1 MRPKTSPAGRRRARL
16 PIAATLALLAAG
28 LGAVPAPAARADAPE
43 TVWLCRPGQ
52 AGDPCGGRADAPV
65 DCFYVYPTISA
76 QLTDNADLT
85 PGPEQRFIAQQQAAP
100 FGAAC
105 NVWAPVYR
113 QSTLRGLQNSPGPAR
128 SAALDIAYD
137 SLESAWQDYLAHH
150 NNGRGVVLIG
160 HSQGSTMLRALIRNR
175 IDGQPAQRQLVAAIV
190 PGSNVLVR
198 RGALTG
204 GDFDSV
210 PGCTEPGQF
219 GCVIAYSAFAET
231 PPPGTRYGVVPTEV
245 GTSGTRGRFV
255 FGPDYEVLCTDPS
268 ALTGRSDRTLRSA
281 VAGREVRAYTASC
294 ATGDGPHVLMIGG
307 GGPGTGAPAA
317 TALPTVPNPTWG
329 LHLWDVNLA
338 QPDLVDIVAAQ
349 TRAYLNNEE

>member
-1 MRPKTSPAGRRRARL
+1 MRSKTSPARRRPARAE
-16 PIAATLALLAAG
+16 IAVTMALLAAA
-28 LGAVPAPAARADAPE
+28 LGIVPVSAARAAEPE

-52 AGDPCGGRADAPV
+52 AEDPCGGRSDAPV
-65 DCFYVYPTISA
+65 DCFYVYPTISTQA
-76 QLTDNADLT
+76 GDNADLT
-85 PGPEQRFIAQQQAAP
+85 PGPEQRFIARQQAEP

-128 SAALDIAYD
+128 SAALDVAYD

-175 IDGQPAQRQLVAAIV
+175 IDGQPAQRQLISAIV

-198 RGALTG
+198 RGELVG
-204 GDFDSV
+204 GDFYSV
-210 PGCTEPGQF
+210 PGCTAPAQI
-219 GCVIAYSAFAET
+219 GCVIAYSAFAVT
-231 PPPGTRYGVVPTEV
+231 PPPGTRYGFAPTEA

-255 FGPDYEVLCTDPS
+255 FGPEYEVLCTDPGP
-268 ALTGRSDRTLRSA
+268 LTGRSDRTLRSS
-281 VAGREVRAYTASC
+281 VGGLQVRAYTGSC
-294 ATGDGPHVLMIGG
+294 TTGDGPHVLMIDG

-317 TALPTVPNPTWG
+317 TALPVVPDPTWG

-349 TRAYLNNEE
+349 ARTYLDNEE